1 MLGRTAPR
9 PAKAVHFVNTHLPGF
24 FQHELGSARLW
35 PNKEHRYMRLVENT
49 KCHAAQ
55 HELLQPGI
63 TMGSNDD
70 EIHSLFLSVL
80 GDCVGGAV
88 TLQ

>member
-1 MLGRTAPR
+1 
-9 PAKAVHFVNTHLPGF
+9 
-24 FQHELGSARLW
+24 
-35 PNKEHRYMRLVENT
+35 MRLVENT
-49 KCHAAQ
+49 ECHAAQ

-70 EIHSLFLSVL
+70 EIHTLFLSVL